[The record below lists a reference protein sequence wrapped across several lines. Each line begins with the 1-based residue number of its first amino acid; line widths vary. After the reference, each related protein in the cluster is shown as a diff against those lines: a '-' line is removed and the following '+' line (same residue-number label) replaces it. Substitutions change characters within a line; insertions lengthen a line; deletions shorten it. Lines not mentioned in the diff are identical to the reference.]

1 MAWRLNKGDW
11 SEAYVFLKL
20 LAEGRIYSGDEDL
33 NKVLSV
39 YMDVLKIIR
48 KNLGVKNEYAIN
60 TDYIVAF
67 EGREDSVLIPISE
80 VSGYAERLFEYIRM
94 AKGSKAF
101 EFPDIEDYLIKT
113 MGIHNIKES
122 CVDDEYDKKTDIL
135 LEVLNSNDSSREV
148 IGFSVKSHL
157 GNPPTLFNYSQASK
171 MVYRVEGC
179 DEETMHYINSMK
191 NSVGGCDLDAR
202 IDYIK
207 LSEKLDLKFMGSKI
221 IDNRR
226 YGEAKETGPFF
237 TWNL

>member
-157 GNPPTLFNYSQASK
+157 GNPPTLFNY
-171 MVYRVEGC
+171 
-179 DEETMHYINSMK
+179 
-191 NSVGGCDLDAR
+191 
-202 IDYIK
+202 
-207 LSEKLDLKFMGSKI
+207 
-221 IDNRR
+221 
-226 YGEAKETGPFF
+226 
-237 TWNL
+237 

>member
-202 IDYIK
+202 IAYIK
-207 LSEKLDLKFMGSKI
+207 
-221 IDNRR
+221 
-226 YGEAKETGPFF
+226 
-237 TWNL
+237 